1 MISRILSLIFCGSF
15 LVSCSPDPRWGPPRS
30 GLREPMEWQYK
41 DSAKPTSIAYYEPT
55 SRRPEPPVEFLA
67 YRPESK
73 PTDEIWDKK
82 VRLVNGRAVAPSSA
96 PIAIKRAVEAGN
108 RLQRFPYRMGGGHA
122 RLNDTAYD
130 CSGAVSLVLREA
142 GLMNDQMPSRGFL
155 NYGEYGPGEWITVWA
170 KNGHVFMT
178 IGGLRLDTGGNPE
191 SHGPR
196 WKSSTRSKA
205 GFVPRHP
212 RGY

>member
-1 MISRILSLIFCGSF
+1 MNSRLLALIFCGSF
-15 LVSCSPDPRWGPPRS
+15 LASCSPDPRWGPPRS

-41 DSAKPTSIAYYEPT
+41 DAHKPTSISYNA
-55 SRRPEPPVEFLA
+55 PETARSQPPIEFVA
-67 YRPESK
+67 YRPE
-73 PTDEIWDKK
+73 PVIEPRDKT
-82 VRLVNGRAVAPSSA
+82 VRLVNGRAVAPSHA

-142 GLMNDQMPSRGFL
+142 GLMRDQMPSRGFL
-155 NYGEYGPGEWITVWA
+155 SYGEYGPGEWITVWA

-178 IGGLRLDTGGNPE
+178 IGGLRLDTGGNPQ

-196 WKSSTRSKA
+196 WKTSTRKKS
-205 GFVPRHP
+205 GFIPRHP
-212 RGY
+212 QGY

>member
-1 MISRILSLIFCGSF
+1 
-15 LVSCSPDPRWGPPRS
+15 
-30 GLREPMEWQYK
+30 MEWQYR
-41 DSAKPTSIAYYEPT
+41 DSNKPTSISYFEPEA
-55 SRRPEPPVEFLA
+55 SRPEPAVEFVT
-67 YRPESK
+67 YRPDSAPRVEV
-73 PTDEIWDKK
+73 WDKI
-82 VRLVNGRAVAPSSA
+82 VRLVNGRAVAPQNA

-108 RLQRFPYRMGGGHA
+108 RLQRFPYRLGGGHA

-142 GLMNDQMPSRGFL
+142 GLMQDQMPSRGFL
-155 NYGEYGPGEWITVWA
+155 KYGEYGPGEWITVWA

-178 IGGLRLDTGGNPE
+178 IGGLRLDTGGGSNE
-191 SHGPR
+191 SGPR
-196 WKSSTRSKA
+196 WRSETRSKS